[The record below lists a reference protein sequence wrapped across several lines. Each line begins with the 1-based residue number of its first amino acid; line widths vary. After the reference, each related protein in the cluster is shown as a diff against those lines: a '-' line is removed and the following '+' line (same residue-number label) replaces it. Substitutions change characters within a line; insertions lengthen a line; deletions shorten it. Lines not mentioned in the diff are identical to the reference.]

1 VRLKALATLEN
12 FQNDPPALVRLALMH
27 PVLVDVFLVNL
38 PSTRHAR
45 IEFDFAEGGFVA
57 VDVLLQQSEQRLG
70 LLRAQVDALKI
81 TDLHL
86 SFTLLLNRAKDEEK
100 VPDIHSHLHAVGIG
114 FPVIGSIGQLDI
126 GLRRNAH
133 SQAV

>member
-1 VRLKALATLEN
+1 
-12 FQNDPPALVRLALMH
+12 M
-27 PVLVDVFLVNL
+27 NL
-38 PSTRHAR
+38 PSGSHAR
-45 IEFDFAEGGFVA
+45 VEFDFAEGGFVA

-70 LLRAQVDALKI
+70 LLRTQVDALKI
-81 TDLHL
+81 TDLDL
-86 SFTLLLNRAKDEEK
+86 SFTLLLNGAKDEEK

-126 GLRRNAH
+126 GLWRNAH

>member
-1 VRLKALATLEN
+1 MRLTSADA
-12 FQNDPPALVRLALMH
+12 V
-27 PVLVDVFLVNL
+27 LVNL
-38 PSTRHAR
+38 AAGSHAR
-45 IEFDFAEGGFVA
+45 VKFDFAEGGFVA

-70 LLRAQVDALKI
+70 LLRTQVDALKI
-81 TDLHL
+81 TDLDL
-86 SFTLLLNRAKDEEK
+86 SFTLLLNGAKNEEK